1 MHPRD
6 LRGILRYN
14 NNIRVLH
21 TTVLPRVVAGETR
34 YLPWIIFLRLP
45 RRRGPVP
52 SLTSGTAG
60 TNCCSVLDTVT
71 WPRWLVA
78 TQESGSA
85 WIAAAVVGLLEHFF
99 SMLPLINVRW
109 YFILSL
115 WDGTRW
121 NSFVMD
127 VYSYTWLL
135 NLVHLGIKC
144 NNCSIWTANL
154 HISLK
159 SSRFSI
165 SPTKG
170 HSFSFPQ
177 GFADVF
183 NISK

>member
-1 MHPRD
+1 MNHILALASSSWPCAIAD
-6 LRGILRYN
+6 LW
-14 NNIRVLH
+14 H
-21 TTVLPRVVAGETR
+21 
-34 YLPWIIFLRLP
+34 
-45 RRRGPVP
+45 RRNKLLLYAWHRNLAPLV
-52 SLTSGTAG
+52 
-60 TNCCSVLDTVT
+60 
-71 WPRWLVA
+71 VA
-78 TQESGSA
+78 TQETGSA

-99 SMLPLINVRW
+99 SVLSLINVRW

-135 NLVHLGIKC
+135 NLVHLGINC

-154 HISLK
+154 YISLK

-170 HSFSFPQ
+170 HSFCFPQ

-183 NISK
+183 NI